1 MRARRDAG
9 SWAPVLAAAVA
20 VMVLL
25 AAPAP
30 VRAGE
35 PTDQIR
41 AAIEQG
47 IAVVKNPGLAGKG
60 MRAERRTRLREAVA
74 PYFDFQE
81 MAKRSLGIHWK
92 DRSPSERDEFTR
104 LYRELLE
111 NSYAGKIESYRG
123 EKILYGKETMDPPY
137 AVVRTGIVTTKGQ
150 EIPVN
155 YLLLLE
161 GSRWRIYDVVIEG
174 ISLVNNY
181 RSQFGSILDR
191 SSFPE
196 LMRKLK
202 ATVGRQDK
210 G

>member
-1 MRARRDAG
+1 MR
-9 SWAPVLAAAVA
+9 AAAVMI
-20 VMVLL
+20 MVLL
-25 AAPAP
+25 VAPAP

-47 IAVVKNPGLAGKG
+47 IAVVKDPKLAGNG
-60 MRAERRTRLREAVA
+60 MQAERRARLREAVG
-74 PYFDFQE
+74 PSFDFRE
-81 MAKRSLGIHWK
+81 MAKRSLGIYWK
-92 DRSPSERDEFTR
+92 DRSPSEREEFTR
-104 LYRELLE
+104 LYQELLE
-111 NSYAGKIESYRG
+111 NSYAGKIESYQG
-123 EKILYGKETMDPPY
+123 EKINYVKETVDPPY
-137 AVVRTGIVTTKGQ
+137 AVVRTGIVTTSGQ

-161 GSRWRIYDVVIEG
+161 GSRWKIYDVVIEG

-181 RSQFGSILDR
+181 RSQFGSILQK
-191 SSFPE
+191 SSFQE

-202 ATVGRQDK
+202 ATIGRQEK

>member
-1 MRARRDAG
+1 MRAQGDAG
-9 SWAPVLAAAVA
+9 AWAPMRAAAVM

-25 AAPAP
+25 VAPAP

-41 AAIEQG
+41 TAIEQG
-47 IAVVKNPGLAGKG
+47 IAVVKDPRLAGKG
-60 MRAERRTRLREAVA
+60 MQAERRARLREAVA
-74 PYFDFQE
+74 PYFDFGE
-81 MAKRSLGIHWK
+81 MAKRSLGIYWK
-92 DRSPSERDEFTR
+92 DRSPSEREEFTR
-104 LYRELLE
+104 LYQDLLE
-111 NSYAGKIESYRG
+111 NSYAGKIESYQG
-123 EKILYGKETMDPPY
+123 EKIVYGKETVDPPY
-137 AVVRTGIVTTKGQ
+137 AVVRTEIVTTRGQ

-161 GSRWRIYDVVIEG
+161 GNRWRIYDVVIEG

-181 RSQFGSILDR
+181 RSQFGSILQK
-191 SSFPE
+191 SSFEE

-202 ATVGRQDK
+202 ATIGRQEK

>member
-1 MRARRDAG
+1 M
-9 SWAPVLAAAVA
+9 LAVAVA

-30 VRAGE
+30 ARAGE

-155 YLLLLE
+155 YLRLLE

>member
-1 MRARRDAG
+1 M
-9 SWAPVLAAAVA
+9 PAAAVII
-20 VMVLL
+20 MVLL
-25 AAPAP
+25 AVPAP

-35 PTDQIR
+35 PTGQIR
-41 AAIEQG
+41 EAIEQG
-47 IAVVKNPGLAGKG
+47 IAVVKNPKLAGKG
-60 MRAERRTRLREAVA
+60 MQAERRARLREAVA

-81 MAKRSLGIHWK
+81 MAKRSLGIYWK
-92 DRSPSERDEFTR
+92 DRSPSEREEFTR
-104 LYRELLE
+104 LYRELIE

-137 AVVRTGIVTTKGQ
+137 AVVRTGIVTMKDQ

-155 YLLLLE
+155 YLLLQE
-161 GSRWRIYDVVIEG
+161 GNRWRIYDVVIEG

-181 RSQFGSILDR
+181 RSQFASILER

-202 ATVGRQDK
+202 ATVGRQEK

>member
-1 MRARRDAG
+1 MRAT
-9 SWAPVLAAAVA
+9 AV
-20 VMVLL
+20 VIMVLL

-41 AAIEQG
+41 AAIEKGITVVRDPKLQG
-47 IAVVKNPGLAGKG
+47 IEKT
-60 MRAERRTRLREAVA
+60 MERRARLRDAVA
-74 PYFDFQE
+74 PYFNFQE
-81 MAKRSLGIHWK
+81 MAKRSLGIYWK
-92 DRSPSERDEFTR
+92 DRSPSEREEFTR
-104 LYRELLE
+104 LYQELLE
-111 NSYAGKIESYRG
+111 NSYAGKIESYQG
-123 EKILYGKETMDPPY
+123 EKILYGKETADPPY
-137 AVVRTGIVTTKGQ
+137 AVVRTAIVTMNGD
-150 EIPVN
+150 IPVN

-181 RSQFGSILDR
+181 RSQFGSILQK
-191 SSFPE
+191 SSFQE

-202 ATVGRQDK
+202 ATVGRQEK